1 MNITLPSIEWGAPHH
16 WYYLP
21 LLAAAII
28 VLIYR
33 FFRMY
38 RVRNKLAGAGL
49 AKKFLQ
55 NSSLLK
61 MILKTVLLTTAI
73 MCLFLAF
80 LRPMWNKKE
89 EIVEQEGRDLF
100 IALDISRSM
109 LAADCKPNRLTCAK
123 EKIKQLLPLLSC
135 ERVGLILFSGSSIVQ
150 CPLTTDYGA
159 FLMFLDQIDAETVS
173 SGTTALDQAIAKAI
187 ESFKAMKDRKNKL
200 LVIFTDG
207 EDFSS
212 NLSTIK
218 RQAIELGMHIFTLGV
233 GTAQGAPIPLYDAY
247 GKQIG
252 HQKDSKG
259 NVVISRLNEGIL
271 KGVAQDSGSIY
282 LHMTSDSSDLK
293 ELAKA
298 ITGFEKEKLEDKK
311 LAMLEDQ
318 YHYFLLIS
326 FACLL
331 LEWIL

>member
-1 MNITLPSIEWGAPHH
+1 MNINILGIEWGAPNH
-16 WYYLP
+16 WYFLP
-21 LLAAAII
+21 CIGVAVILL
-28 VLIYR
+28 VYR
-33 FFRMY
+33 F
-38 RVRNKLAGAGL
+38 VRLSRARKRLAGTNS
-49 AKKFLQ
+49 AKRFLR
-55 NSSLLK
+55 NCSLPK
-61 MILKTVLLTTAI
+61 MIVKTILIAI
-73 MCLFLAF
+73 ALMGLFIAF

-89 EIVEQEGRDLF
+89 EIVEQQGRDLF

-109 LAADCKPNRLTCAK
+109 LATDCSPDRLTCAK
-123 EKIKQLLPLLSC
+123 EKIKQLLPMLSC

-173 SGTTALDQAIAKAI
+173 SGTTALDAAIKQAMD
-187 ESFKAMKDRKNKL
+187 SFKAMQDKKNKL

-212 NLSTIK
+212 NLADIK
-218 RQAIELGMHIFTLGV
+218 SKAIAAGLHIFTMGV
-233 GTAQGAPIPLYDAY
+233 GTPEGAPIPLYDAY
-247 GKQIG
+247 GKQVG

-271 KGVAQDSGSIY
+271 RSVAHDSGSTY
-282 LHMTSDSSDLK
+282 LRLTPDQSDLHQ
-293 ELAKA
+293 LINA
-298 ITGFEKEKLEDKK
+298 IAGFEKEKLEDKK